1 MENYII
7 FLQPEYDIILR
18 DAKTGIKLEP
28 DILHEYFP
36 LRVKPRF

>member
-7 FLQPEYDIILR
+7 LLQPEYDIILR

-36 LRVKPRF
+36 LRVKPWF